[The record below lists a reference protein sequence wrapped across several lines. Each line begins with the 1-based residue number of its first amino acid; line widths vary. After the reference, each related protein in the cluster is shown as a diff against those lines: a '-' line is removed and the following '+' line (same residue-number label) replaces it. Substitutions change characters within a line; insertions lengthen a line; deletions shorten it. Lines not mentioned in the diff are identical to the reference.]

1 MAFTNSPLR
10 LKHLPPRIYDVPLM
24 PDQIAHLFLTASVKA
39 MQRSE
44 DDINRCID
52 KLSDEQMWQRGAD
65 HENSIANLLLHLE
78 GNLRQWFLHGIDGQP
93 DVRSRDSE
101 FAFSPS
107 QRCAEIRSRF
117 GATLAECRKV
127 IESLPPERLL
137 ETIDPQPTGPWPPT
151 TILEAIY
158 RVTGHLQLHQGQIIL
173 LTKHL
178 TGADLDLSIPRKR

>member
-1 MAFTNSPLR
+1 MT
-10 LKHLPPRIYDVPLM
+10 
-24 PDQIAHLFLTASVKA
+24 DQIGEVFLSSAVKR
-39 MQRSE
+39 MQHSE
-44 DDINRCID
+44 DEINRCLA
-52 KLSDEQMWQRGAD
+52 KLSDEQIWCRGGD

-93 DVRSRDSE
+93 DVRKRDSE
-101 FAFSPS
+101 FALSPS

-117 GATLAECRKV
+117 AATLAECRNV
-127 IESLPPERLL
+127 IGSLPPERLL
-137 ETIDPQPTGPWPPT
+137 EIINPQPTGNWPPA

-158 RVTGHLQLHQGQIIL
+158 RVTGHLQSHQGQIIM